1 MSGTIRRELSFPV
14 PPAQVWQSLANSS
27 ALTEWMFP
35 NNFEPR
41 VGHRFTFE
49 VPPKPEFGFEGL
61 SVQCEVL
68 QCDEPRLL
76 VFSWSA
82 GELAGTEV
90 SFKLKPV
97 ANGTRLIFE
106 HSGFDVSQSFGKQAL
121 SGAEYGWSEMLDQL
135 NRIVSGEKEK
145 QK

>member
-1 MSGTIRRELSFPV
+1 MSGAIRRELLFPK
-14 PPAQVWQSLANSS
+14 PPEVVWQSLANSA
-27 ALTEWMFP
+27 ALAVWMYP

-49 VPPKPEFGFEGL
+49 VPPKREVGFDGL

-82 GELAGTEV
+82 GELTGTEV
-90 SFKLKPV
+90 SFKLEQDGD
-97 ANGTRLIFE
+97 GTRLVFE
-106 HSGFDVSQSFGKQAL
+106 HSGFDVSQPFGKQAL
-121 SGAEYGWSEMLDQL
+121 HGAEYGWSEMLDKL
-135 NRIVSGEKEK
+135 TGIV
-145 QK
+145 